1 MMVVHRDKLRW
12 LFWLRWKLFLRGFT
26 RDRSR
31 IIGAIVSILF
41 GIPIFGGIAVGTFL
55 AYRFLPAPAN
65 AEILFVVLSGVYL
78 LWIVLPL
85 LEFTANEGLD
95 VSKLIQFPLTRPEL
109 MLSLLFSTLLDIP
122 MFGLIL
128 VFLA

>member
-1 MMVVHRDKLRW
+1 MMVIHRDKLRW

-31 IIGAIVSILF
+31 IIGAIVTILF

-65 AEILFVVLSGVYL
+65 AEILFIVLSGG
-78 LWIVLPL
+78 LPVMDS
-85 LEFTANEGLD
+85 A
-95 VSKLIQFPLTRPEL
+95 SPARIHH
-109 MLSLLFSTLLDIP
+109 
-122 MFGLIL
+122 
-128 VFLA
+128 